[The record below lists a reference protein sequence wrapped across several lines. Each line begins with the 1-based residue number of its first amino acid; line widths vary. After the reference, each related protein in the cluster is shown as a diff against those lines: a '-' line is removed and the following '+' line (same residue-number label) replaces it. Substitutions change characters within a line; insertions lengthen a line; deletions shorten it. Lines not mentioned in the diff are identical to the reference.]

1 MGVLQGKNR
10 STPRLTPGWPL
21 DVSENLCK
29 NTNWSKS
36 SGTERGTLSCS
47 LFLSGSV
54 QRMDPHDGW
63 AQLYAGWPSWHDPHI
78 YWEQDSEYTNL
89 CVCLLLNQGCFVC
102 TRLQSVNPNTMTQ
115 DLTTNYELISS
126 CLCVA
131 TAQATHLS
139 SLHSAAPRLSQLHP
153 PHPAPE
159 TCGPYSGINQS
170 HVCAAQPASC

>member
-10 STPRLTPGWPL
+10 STQRLTPGWPL
-21 DVSENLCK
+21 AVSENLCK
-29 NTNWSKS
+29 NRSWSIS
-36 SGTERGTLSCS
+36 SGTERGTFSCS

-115 DLTTNYELISS
+115 DLTTNYELIRG

-153 PHPAPE
+153 PLL
-159 TCGPYSGINQS
+159 QR
-170 HVCAAQPASC
+170 HVARTQE